1 ADRLSRYRQPPDWL
15 REPPARLREAPARP
29 ARSTSWRRRRTRQ
42 SGGETLAAIIS
53 ANRDGAQSAPKAFG
67 SVARDG
73 RGGVGFGGSLKGEK
87 RGLVRPIEMP
97 LEVGRLARDN
107 RGWTPE
113 HGIGIPK
120 PQPFLRLIMQI
131 ARELGRAFG
140 RFQFQKQA
148 RLHRILQRDRET
160 Q

>member
-73 RGGVGFGGSLKGEK
+73 RGGVGFGDSLKEK
-87 RGLVRPIEMP
+87 TRGLVPHTEKQLEGGRP
-97 LEVGRLARDN
+97 ARDIPWL
-107 RGWTPE
+107 RAE
-113 HGIGIPK
+113 H
-120 PQPFLRLIMQI
+120 LI
-131 ARELGRAFG
+131 
-140 RFQFQKQA
+140 
-148 RLHRILQRDRET
+148 RIL
-160 Q
+160 